1 VVTSADFDS
10 LHEILPGKHFYQFYK
25 NSEDFFSVM
34 IPFFQ
39 AGLEKREA
47 CLWLVSQKN
56 GLDSALTIA
65 QATIPQFSNYV
76 STGQF
81 QILSAEDWYLTDGS
95 FDEAKAINHALE
107 YLETIQKKGFQ
118 QLRGS
123 GDGGVILR
131 RDWPLVEAYEKKM
144 GPWIKENHIVAL
156 CAYPILEC
164 TPSQTKGILDCHED
178 VLVGKI

>member
-1 VVTSADFDS
+1 VVTPADFDS

-34 IPFFQ
+34 IPFFR
-39 AGLEKREA
+39 AGLEKGEA

-56 GLDSALTIA
+56 GLDNAR
-65 QATIPQFSNYV
+65 ATAEAMIPQFSHYV
-76 STGQF
+76 STNQF
-81 QILSAEDWYLTDGS
+81 QILSAEDWYLTEGS
-95 FDEAKAINHALE
+95 FDEMKAMNNALQ
-107 YLETIQKKGFQ
+107 YLETIQKKGFER
-118 QLRGS
+118 LRGA
-123 GDGGVILR
+123 GDGGVISR
-131 RDWPLVEAYEKKM
+131 KDWPIVEAYEKKM
-144 GPWIKENHIVAL
+144 GPWIKANHIVAL